1 MVRSEK
7 GMTLI
12 EIMIVVA
19 IIGGLM
25 AVLGNRVMGNLD
37 RAKVSQ
43 AKIHMREIQKQLEMF
58 YLDCNSYPTYEE
70 GLEALTEP
78 PTSCASWGPE
88 PYLKSVPR
96 DPWGSFYVYESNGGS
111 FVITSLG
118 KDRRIGGDG
127 YDADISSDELE

>member
-25 AVLGNRVMGNLD
+25 AVLGNRIMGNLD

-58 YLDCNSYPTYEE
+58 YLDCNSYPTTDE
-70 GLEALTEP
+70 GFEALVDAP
-78 PTSCASWGPE
+78 PSCTSWGPE
-88 PYLKSVPR
+88 PYLKNVPK
-96 DPWGSFYVYESNGGS
+96 DPWGSNYVYESNGGN
-111 FVITSLG
+111 FTITSLG
-118 KDRRIGGDG
+118 KDRRIGGEG
-127 YDADISSDELE
+127 YDADISSDEQE